1 MGILV
6 ALIALSFLILIH
18 ELGHFIAAK
27 SVGIKVLEFSIFMG
41 PKLFSVR
48 RGETVYSL
56 RLIPMGG
63 YVKME
68 GEDEASDDARSFS
81 KQALWKR
88 ALVIVSGPAMN
99 VLLAFILASIV
110 LSSVGYTTN
119 RVSYLGENSPLRAA
133 GMEEGD
139 KLISYA
145 GKRLYDPGTDIS
157 ILLYGENGSPKDIVY
172 VDAETGERIT
182 RTVTPARTQTIW
194 RLGFTAVADEKG
206 EGTNEIQMIDDNSPL
221 RAAGIRRGDI
231 VVRVDGIPVSNT
243 KEIQQVLNVT
253 RPDKEAPLTLEV
265 QRNGNTLTFENI
277 KPYAYS
283 AFTLDLGFERQK
295 GSFFGTVKAAFNFS
309 VSNIRNV
316 FVTLGWLFK
325 GTIAFKELSG
335 PVGIIGSVGS
345 VVQERQPVS
354 EILLNLLYLSAFI
367 SINLGVMNLLPIPAL
382 DGSILLILLIEKI
395 RGKPMPQ
402 EKVGMIS
409 MIGFVFLICL
419 LIATLFN
426 DIPRWF
432 L

>member
-41 PKLFSVR
+41 PKLFSVKK
-48 RGETVYSL
+48 GETVYSL

-68 GEDEASDDARSFS
+68 DDDEEASDDIRSFTR
-81 KQALWKR
+81 QPIWKR
-88 ALVIVSGPAMN
+88 ALVIGSGPVMN
-99 VLLAFILASIV
+99 IILAFVLAAIV
-110 LSSVGYTTN
+110 LSSVGYATN

-133 GMEEGD
+133 GMEQGD
-139 KLISYA
+139 RLISYA
-145 GKRLYDPGTDIS
+145 GKRLYDPASDIS
-157 ILLYGENGSPKDIVY
+157 IMLYGEDGSPKDIIY
-172 VDAETGERIT
+172 EDADTGERVT
-182 RTVTPARTQTIW
+182 RTITPARTQTIW
-194 RLGFTAVADEKG
+194 RLGFTAVAENG
-206 EGTNEIQMIDDNSPL
+206 VGTNEIQMMEDDSPL

-231 VVRVDGIPVSNT
+231 VTKIDGIPVNST
-243 KEIQQVLNVT
+243 REIQQVLNVT
-253 RPDKEAPLTLEV
+253 RPDKEAPLTIEV
-265 QRNGNTLTFENI
+265 SRNGKTLIFENI
-277 KPYAYS
+277 KPYPYS
-283 AFTLDLGFERQK
+283 QFTLDLGFERQK
-295 GSFFGTVKAAFNFS
+295 GSFFGTIKAAWNFS
-309 VSNIRNV
+309 VSTIRNV
-316 FVTLGWLFK
+316 FVTLGWLFN
-325 GTIAFKELSG
+325 GTISFRELSG

-345 VVQERQPVS
+345 VVQEKQPVS
-354 EILLNLLYLSAFI
+354 DIILNLMYLSAFI
-367 SINLGVMNLLPIPAL
+367 SINLGVMNLLPFPAL

-402 EKVGMIS
+402 ERVGLIS
-409 MIGFVFLICL
+409 MIGFMLLICF